1 MSMVKYTDNKQLKS
15 ELTKLLIDKDVKFT
29 EIAKELGVSKQYIS
43 NLFNKKNL
51 SFTDISNI
59 LNAFG
64 YDLCFDFMPQADCEE
79 KIAKLKEK

>member
-15 ELTKLLIDKDVKFT
+15 ELTKLLIDKDLKFT

-59 LNAFG
+59 LDAFG
-64 YDLCFDFMPQADCEE
+64 YDLCFDFLPQEGCEE
-79 KIAKLKEK
+79 KIVKLKEK